1 VLGGRL
7 VVLLDRRL
15 VDLDVLGL
23 DDGADLR
30 AICQYTR
37 RNGQGFVRGL

>member
-1 VLGGRL
+1 VLGRRL

-23 DDGADLR
+23 DDGLDLEEDISTT
-30 AICQYTR
+30 ATR
-37 RNGQGFVRGL
+37 LEQSGD